1 MVIRT
6 LAWTGTTWRS
16 SYIGKLTELGFRA
29 LGSMAIRPA
38 NPRENFRQWVSQV
51 YFTGVE
57 AVPLVALLAVVIGSA
72 TILQAA
78 AVMPRFGATDYF
90 GGVMVIVV
98 MREIGPLFTA
108 FLVAGRTGS
117 GLSTYLGNMKV
128 NQEVDALRVMGIDPV
143 RFLVLPAFT
152 ATLVS
157 LFALTLIFHFTALFG
172 GFAVVKFLG
181 LFSSGSMA
189 GLQLSLPQYLD
200 RVTDSM
206 GLMDAILVVAKPMCF
221 GTLISLVAS
230 HHGLSVKAD
239 AREVPKATTR
249 GVVHAFAGVI
259 LLDALFALPFLLTV
273 EML

>member
-6 LAWTGTTWRS
+6 LAWTGASWRR
-16 SYIGKLTELGFRA
+16 SYIGKLTELGFRSVA
-29 LGSMAIRPA
+29 SLFAKSA
-38 NPRENFRQWVSQV
+38 NPRENFRQWVAQI

-128 NQEVDALRVMGIDPV
+128 NQEVDALRVMGIDPI

-152 ATLVS
+152 ATLIS
-157 LFALTLIFHFTALFG
+157 LFALTVIFHFTALFG
-172 GFAVVKFLG
+172 GFGVVKFLG
-181 LFSSGSMA
+181 LFSSGSTA
-189 GLQLSLPQYLD
+189 GLQLSLAQYMD

-206 GLMDAILVVAKPMCF
+206 GAMDALIVVAKPICF
-221 GTLISLVAS
+221 GTLISLVAT
-230 HHGLSVKAD
+230 HQGLSVRAD

-259 LLDALFALPFLLTV
+259 ILDALFALPFLLTV